1 MSGTADEGG
10 VTPAGRGRRW
20 VAWAIALGALV
31 LAAALGG
38 ALWWRSRPT
47 EAERK
52 VDDVLRDRLARL
64 PERPADPIEAA
75 LLQFYRH
82 HGRRVAWSD
91 GVRPSLDALRC
102 VGVLRAADSEGLD
115 PGAYSA
121 AALHNQA
128 GVLVRA
134 VLRGLPPDTTG
145 LADFDLQLSRSCLR
159 YARDVHDGRLPS
171 AALDPAWV
179 AARDTLDLAA
189 TLRRALDGG
198 DAARA
203 LADLAPA
210 RGGYRDLRLAL
221 ARYRAFDAAGGWP
234 ALPAGTALRRGAQG
248 PAVVVL
254 RRRLAAEGESTGT
267 SPAFDA
273 GLAAA
278 LSAFQARHG
287 LRTSGVVDS
296 ATRAAL
302 NVSATERVR
311 QIAMNLER
319 ARWLPDSLP
328 EPCVIVSLADF
339 TLELRDSSRAVLR
352 SRVVVGE
359 PRNPTPVFSAR
370 LSYIVVNPT
379 WRLPK
384 RILVEETLPALAR
397 DTSWLARHQMRVLY
411 THAPRLTEVPRESV
425 NWTSAEEDTFPY
437 VVVQDPGDENPL
449 GRIKLMCPNPYD
461 VYLHD
466 TPAKGYFSAAQR
478 AYSHGCVRVQKARE
492 LAEWLLARDTLV
504 AMRAGVWR
512 GQPRPPDLRDSLQA
526 VIDSLAT
533 RQVGLKEKV
542 PVHFLY
548 RTAWPDSSGAVQ
560 FRDDLYGLDRRLGE
574 ALSTGRTAEFVLNPP
589 VEWGEKHRKEPLLP
603 AAGPGR
609 TQLRRVPPAPA
620 ALPAAARP
628 AR

>member
-1 MSGTADEGG
+1 M
-10 VTPAGRGRRW
+10 
-20 VAWAIALGALV
+20 VAVAIALAV
-31 LAAALGG
+31 LGLAALGG
-38 ALWWRSRPT
+38 ARWWRSRPT

-64 PERPADPIEAA
+64 PERPAEPIEAA
-75 LLQFYRH
+75 LLEFYRH
-82 HGRRVAWSD
+82 HGQRVAWSD
-91 GVRPSLDALRC
+91 GVRPSLEALRC
-102 VGVLRAADSEGLD
+102 VDVLVDAGSEGLE
-115 PGAYSA
+115 PGRYA
-121 AALHNQA
+121 AMALRNQA
-128 GVLVRA
+128 AVLGRA
-134 VLRGLPPDTTG
+134 MLRGLPPDTAG
-145 LADFDLQLSRSCLR
+145 LADFDLRLTRSWLN

-179 AARDTLDLAA
+179 AARDTLDLAG
-189 TLRRALDGG
+189 TLRRALGGG

-203 LADLAPA
+203 LVDLAP
-210 RGGYRDLRLAL
+210 GGGDYLDLKRAL
-221 ARYRAFDAAGGWP
+221 ARYRAIAAAGGWP
-234 ALPAGTALRRGAQG
+234 ALPAGIVLKRGASG
-248 PAVVVL
+248 APVVAL
-254 RRRLAAEGESTGT
+254 RRRLAAEGDSTGEA
-267 SPAFDA
+267 PEFDA
-273 GLAAA
+273 GLAGA
-278 LSAFQARHG
+278 LRAFQARHG
-287 LRTSGVVDS
+287 LRTSGTVDS

-302 NVSATERVR
+302 NVGAAERVQ
-311 QIAMNLER
+311 QIAMILER
-319 ARWLPDSLP
+319 VRWLPDSFP

-352 SRVVVGE
+352 SRIVVGE

-397 DTSWLARHQMRVLY
+397 DTSWLAKHRMRVLY
-411 THAPRLTEVPRESV
+411 THAPRLTEVPRQSV
-425 NWTSAEEDTFPY
+425 DWTSVEEDSFPY

-466 TPAKGYFSAAQR
+466 TPAKSYFSAAAR
-478 AYSHGCVRVQKARE
+478 AYSHGCVRVQQARE

-504 AMRAGVWR
+504 ALRAAAWR
-512 GQPRPPDLRDSLQA
+512 GKPRPPDLRDSLQA
-526 VIDSLAT
+526 VIDSLAM
-533 RQVGLKEKV
+533 RQIGLKEKV

-548 RTAWPDSSGAVQ
+548 RTAWVDSSGAVQ

-574 ALSTGRTAEFVLNPP
+574 ALRAGKAAEFVLNPP

-609 TQLRRVPPAPA
+609 TPLRQAPA
-620 ALPAAARP
+620 ALPARAKTP
-628 AR
+628 